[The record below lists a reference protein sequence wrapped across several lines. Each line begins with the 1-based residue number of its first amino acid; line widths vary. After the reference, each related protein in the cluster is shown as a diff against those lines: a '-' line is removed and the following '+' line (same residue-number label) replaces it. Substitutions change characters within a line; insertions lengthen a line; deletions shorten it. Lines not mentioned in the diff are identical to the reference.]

1 MNPNVLDANVKV
13 VRGGSWKDVAYFCKW
28 VQEIM
33 STQILLEVTSVLELY
48 KIIWVQ
54 TTGKGTRVKTK

>member
-1 MNPNVLDANVKV
+1 MNPNVLDAPNKRKV

-48 KIIWVQ
+48 NYMGSNNW
-54 TTGKGTRVKTK
+54 